1 MSIAACL
8 VSMVHPCWRTGKHL
22 SRTCQLENW
31 RICPCFK
38 SFPCFLCSPIWEC
51 MILQFVEPWAPHFK
65 ETMRNVWKDK
75 TKLMIYFQS
84 INNNTPTAQTI
95 LPHSFLVTLFSS
107 PLQPQNQFSPFH
119 SNSKLAKKH
128 MTSFWVAAL
137 PLNHL
142 WLLKLHLAI
151 WTSSPFSLPPS
162 QSPSSGKSCG
172 IISLHL
178 ISTIWALVRENLIYS
193 SLIFCWFKNYF
204 KIHPFLSLYFLK
216 KKWGLFYDWYWG
228 EVPCLVLLLF
238 VTFAFFQ

>member
-51 MILQFVEPWAPHFK
+51 MILQFVESWVPHFK
-65 ETMRNVWKDK
+65 EKMRNVWKDK
-75 TKLMIYFQS
+75 TKPMIYFES

-107 PLQPQNQFSPFH
+107 PCTRKISFPL

-137 PLNHL
+137 LLNHL

-151 WTSSPFSLPPS
+151 WTSSPSSLPHPLS
-162 QSPSSGKSCG
+162 DSSGKFCG
-172 IISLHL
+172 IISLYL
-178 ISTIWALVRENLIYS
+178 MSTICALVRENLIY
-193 SLIFCWFKNYF
+193 
-204 KIHPFLSLYFLK
+204 IHL
-216 KKWGLFYDWYWG
+216 
-228 EVPCLVLLLF
+228 
-238 VTFAFFQ
+238 